1 MAERPR
7 IGVTGSA
14 KRISPSWWCTWMAL
28 ILCGARP
35 YRISV
40 KHNVKLHDL
49 DALVVG
55 GGDDI
60 HPELYNGEY
69 TGREDYDHA
78 RDALEIRCLKMAMD
92 DGIPILGICRG
103 AQLMNVV
110 CGGNLFADVRRMR
123 VRTSN
128 RRQLLA
134 TKKIKIEPRSLL
146 REVSAKEA
154 MKVNSLHY
162 QAVNQCGD
170 SITISALDN
179 DNIVQAIEYT
189 PHGPG
194 RSRGLGVQWHPE
206 YLFYLPSHFAL
217 FRWLTRNAI
226 VETAAQK

>member
-1 MAERPR
+1 
-7 IGVTGSA
+7 
-14 KRISPSWWCTWMAL
+14 MAL

-49 DALVVG
+49 DALIVG

-60 HPELYNGEY
+60 HPELYDGEY
-69 TGREDYDHA
+69 TGKEDYDRA
-78 RDALEIRCLKMAMD
+78 RDALEIRCLKMAID

-110 CGGNLFADVRRMR
+110 CGGNLFNDVRRMR

-146 REVSAKEA
+146 KNVCGKDT

-162 QAVNQCGD
+162 QAVDRCGD
-170 SITISALDN
+170 NISISARDN

-189 PHGPG
+189 PHG
-194 RSRGLGVQWHPE
+194 SDKARGLGVQWHPE
-206 YLFYLPSHFAL
+206 YLFYFPSHFAL
-217 FRWLTRNAI
+217 FRWLTRSAI
-226 VETAAQK
+226 METPA

>member
-7 IGVTGSA
+7 IGVTGGA
-14 KRISPSWWCTWMAL
+14 KRFSPSWWCTWLAL
-28 ILCGARP
+28 RLCGARP

-40 KHNVKLHDL
+40 KHNVNPRRMH
-49 DALVVG
+49 ALVVG

-69 TGREDYDHA
+69 TASEEYDRA
-78 RDALEIRCLKMAMD
+78 RDALETRCLKMAMD
-92 DGIPILGICRG
+92 EGIPILGICRG

-110 CGGNLFADVRRMR
+110 CGGSLFADIRRMR

-134 TKKIKIEPRSLL
+134 TKKIFVEPGSLL
-146 REVSAKEA
+146 KKIGNRST

-162 QAVNQCGD
+162 QAVDRCGD
-170 SITISALDN
+170 NIFVSARDS

-189 PHGPG
+189 PPSHDKASGI
-194 RSRGLGVQWHPE
+194 GVQWHPE
-206 YLFYLPSHFAL
+206 YLFYLPSHFTL
-217 FRWLTRNAI
+217 FRWLKQNAA
-226 VETAAQK
+226 VENNS